1 MTLTY
6 ILIILLALAGGFI
19 GSLMSGGSLI
29 TLFILTL
36 LSIPTTRAI
45 GTLKLVITALTL
57 VSSLTYL
64 KEKAVDIRLAPTLI
78 VSSILGSFLGS
89 TFLMRIPEET
99 ARIVVTVFILIGV
112 YFVIRGGRQPREPML
127 RSRILQG
134 LIGLGAGFYIGVL
147 GIASTLMI
155 ISILYLFFSLDMLK
169 ANGTAKAIIFFNNL
183 IAFANYAS
191 QGSVD
196 YTIAALM
203 TPPIMI
209 GSWLGAKTAISL
221 GSERLKIVFVI
232 IAIITAIR
240 ILFQV
245 F

>member
-1 MTLTY
+1 MSLIY
-6 ILIILLALAGGFI
+6 ILIALLALAGGFL

-36 LSIPTTRAI
+36 LNIPTTIAI

-57 VSSLTYL
+57 VSSLAYF
-64 KEKAVDIRLAPTLI
+64 KEKAVDIKLAPVLI
-78 VSSILGSFLGS
+78 ISSIIGSFLGS
-89 TFLMRIPEET
+89 TFLLSIPEET
-99 ARIVVTVFILIGV
+99 ARIVVTILLLIGV
-112 YFVIRGGRQPREPML
+112 YFVIRGGRKQREPIFH
-127 RSRILQG
+127 SKILQA
-134 LIGLGAGFYIGVL
+134 LLGLGAGFYIGIL

-155 ISILYLFFSLDMLK
+155 ITILYLFFSLDMLK
-169 ANGTAKAIIFFNNL
+169 ANGTAKAFIFFNNL
-183 IAFANYAS
+183 IAFANYAY
-191 QGSVD
+191 QGSID
-196 YTIAALM
+196 YKIAALI
-203 TPPIMI
+203 TPPIMV